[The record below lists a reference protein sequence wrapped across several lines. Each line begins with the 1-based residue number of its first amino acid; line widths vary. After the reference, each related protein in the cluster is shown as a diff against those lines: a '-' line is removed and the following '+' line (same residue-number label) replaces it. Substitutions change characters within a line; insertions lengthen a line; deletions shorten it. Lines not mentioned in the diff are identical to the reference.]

1 MLSRNHRHGTL
12 FRAAYSRRAVLRAL
26 ASSASGLAL
35 GGCAALSQGAPHYDA
50 AELTANPTLLVATTR
65 NPVNEARGK
74 PWYGAERAKL
84 SIGRARL
91 IPPDQSRFS
100 LAAIGLDDWRI
111 NAVDTALRVGDLVD
125 PAIGARDVLLY
136 VHGFNQTFETAAID
150 AARVSDGIRFRGE
163 TMLFSW
169 PSKAKLLDYGYDR
182 ESAMWSRDALEQVFA
197 GLMASAGVARIHVVA
212 HSIGTMLTMEALRQI
227 YARQGQAATNRIGA
241 VIFASPDIDMDVFTS
256 SVERIGPLATRITV
270 ITATND
276 RALAVS
282 GWIGGAKRVG
292 AAEKAQLE
300 KLGLRVIDASQQGWG
315 IVNDRD
321 RVLRRIAKRASPRKK
336 RTSRVNTRRRKI
348 FFARVNYST
357 IQITKSMACFE
368 LYAIEH

>member
-1 MLSRNHRHGTL
+1 MLSRNNRHAAF
-12 FRAAYSRRAVLRAL
+12 FRAARSRRAVLRAL
-26 ASSASGLAL
+26 ASSASALAL
-35 GGCAALSQGAPHYDA
+35 GGCAALSQTAPRYDA

-65 NPVNEARGK
+65 NPVNEARTK
-74 PWYGAERAKL
+74 PWYGAERARL
-84 SIGRARL
+84 SIARARL

-111 NAVDTALRVGDLVD
+111 NTVDTVLRVGDLVD
-125 PAIGARDVLLY
+125 PAAGARDVLLY

-163 TMLFSW
+163 TMVFSW

-197 GLMASAGVARIHVVA
+197 GLMASPGVARIHVVA
-212 HSIGTMLTMEALRQI
+212 HSVGTMLTMEALRQI
-227 YARQGQAATNRIGA
+227 YARQGQAATDRIGA
-241 VIFASPDIDMDVFTS
+241 VIFASPDVDMDGFTS
-256 SVERIGPLATRITV
+256 SVERIGPLAARITV

-276 RALAVS
+276 RALALS

-315 IVNDRD
+315 IINHDLFLSNAQIREVI
-321 RVLRRIAKRASPRKK
+321 RRAVEGRPIGGA
-336 RTSRVNTRRRKI
+336 
-348 FFARVNYST
+348 
-357 IQITKSMACFE
+357 
-368 LYAIEH
+368 